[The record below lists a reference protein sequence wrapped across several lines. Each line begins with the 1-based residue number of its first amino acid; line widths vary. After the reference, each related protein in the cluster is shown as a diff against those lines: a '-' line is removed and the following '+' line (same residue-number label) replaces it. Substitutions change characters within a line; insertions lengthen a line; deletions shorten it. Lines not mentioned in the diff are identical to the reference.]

1 MAHKSFEID
10 QFLSGIYYTIGQP
23 GSYSGVRKLW
33 NEVKKRQIKPK
44 GITLSV
50 VGKWLKEQTTHNIH
64 STPTKIFNTEHIIVE
79 HIDDQWDSDIIQMD
93 ELAKYNRGYKYILIC
108 IDLFSRYAWAR
119 PLKFKKS
126 TDVTIAFTDIVKTSG
141 RECKTIRTD
150 QGGEYTGASFQRLVH
165 SRGINHMIAYGRHK
179 ASYSERFN
187 RTLENKLFKY
197 FYEQQTAMYIDILDD
212 VMFSYNNTVHH
223 SINMAPAA
231 VNTANSHTIYE
242 QVYIPILNRWAN
254 TPVKFTI
261 ALGSLVRLSLY
272 TAPFSRGYHEKWTE
286 ELFTVCNQ
294 IPSHPPRYKV
304 QDLNGDSI
312 KGSFYTEELLVASVQ
327 NINDITYK
335 IDRVLKTKTVRGH
348 KLSLVKWY
356 GYSDKF
362 NTYIPTASIRH
373 YKGKI

>member
-1 MAHKSFEID
+1 M
-10 QFLSGIYYTIGQP
+10 L
-23 GSYSGVRKLW
+23 
-33 NEVKKRQIKPK
+33 
-44 GITLSV
+44 
-50 VGKWLKEQTTHNIH
+50 
-64 STPTKIFNTEHIIVE
+64 
-79 HIDDQWDSDIIQMD
+79 
-93 ELAKYNRGYKYILIC
+93 
-108 IDLFSRYAWAR
+108 
-119 PLKFKKS
+119 
-126 TDVTIAFTDIVKTSG
+126 DVTLAFTDIVKMSG
-141 RECKTIRTD
+141 RICKTIRTD
-150 QGGEYTGASFQRLVH
+150 QGGEYTGASFQRMLH
-165 SRGINHMIAYGRHK
+165 NKGINHMIAYGRHK

-223 SINMAPAA
+223 SINMAPAT
-231 VNTANSHTIYE
+231 VNTANAHTIYE

-304 QDLNGDSI
+304 QDLNGDGI